1 LACVLPPTP
10 ISGGELTGRPALP
23 YVVGVEVVALQT
35 VLEIPELAEAR
46 SAEDGEL
53 ARRRIAW
60 YRRQGAFVLEG
71 VKYLQ
76 ELDTG
81 VPSIPML
88 LMLHPRTRLDVKQ
101 GFSLAK
107 ELLPDA
113 LQQAGPLRL
122 T

>member
-1 LACVLPPTP
+1 
-10 ISGGELTGRPALP
+10 
-23 YVVGVEVVALQT
+23 VALQT